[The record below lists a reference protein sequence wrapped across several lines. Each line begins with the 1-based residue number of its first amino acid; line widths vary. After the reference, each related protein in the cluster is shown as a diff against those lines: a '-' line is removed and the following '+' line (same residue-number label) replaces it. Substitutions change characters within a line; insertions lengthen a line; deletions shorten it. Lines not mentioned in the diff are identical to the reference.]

1 MKENKKEAIL
11 KVRDLL
17 IEFGNGRNKLKAVK
31 GVTFD
36 VYKGE
41 TFGLVGESG
50 SGKTTIGRAIIG
62 IQPVSDGAIYFEN
75 KLLRGK
81 SPDVYKI
88 NQKIARHLYIMQQN
102 QLTTSLS
109 LNDYSNEFKRVYYK
123 YVQSKFFDFKT
134 QELKDY
140 EDGKSR
146 KIKEGVNLNTT
157 KLVSVKKNANLS
169 IIIQAITDNLK
180 RLLKIIRLQEKA
192 SRITKNIS
200 KHTGVKL
207 ELQEAINKYQ
217 DFVHSSILK
226 TKDLENT
233 IYTTLQEMLAIR
245 NAVNEGKYTSVTKFF
260 DDMGAKLKL
269 VIKSQKL
276 ISPQLE
282 EASYDQLMN
291 LALTCPKSKNS
302 YYLKKLQQRIEY
314 LTLNNKTELAEEYKS
329 VINTVENSDF
339 YQNLKTA
346 EIFKSPS
353 KKELRE
359 SKKDM
364 QMIFQDPSSSLN
376 ERMAVEEIIKEGLDN
391 FPELYTN
398 EQVRVAYQQWFNT
411 KNPENKIT
419 DILEI
424 DKKDIK
430 RFLINQLLE
439 TVGLLPEHLS
449 RYPHEFSGGQ
459 RQRIGIARALIMKP
473 KFVVAD
479 EPISALDVSIRAQ
492 IMNLLAKFQKQ
503 FDLTYIFIAHD
514 LSVVRFATDRIAVIY
529 RGDIV
534 ELAESDEL
542 FELPLHPYTRSLLS
556 AIPLPDPV
564 QESKKVHFV
573 YNPEVE
579 HHDYLV
585 DFPKW
590 VEVSKGHFVYANERE
605 VKAYKKQIK
614 AYKDELKLKSKT
626 KM

>member
-1 MKENKKEAIL
+1 MIKKKKEAIL

-102 QLTTSLS
+102 HLTTSLS

-123 YVQSKFFDFKT
+123 YTQSKFFDFKT

-146 KIKEGVNLNTT
+146 IIKEGVNLNTT

-169 IIIQAITDNLK
+169 IVIQAVTDNLK

-192 SRITKNIS
+192 ARITKNIS
-200 KHTGVKL
+200 KHANIKV
-207 ELQEAINKYQ
+207 ELQDAINKYQ
-217 DFVHSSILK
+217 DFVHDSILK
-226 TKDLENT
+226 IKELENT
-233 IYTTLQEMLAIR
+233 IYNTLQEMLSIR
-245 NAVNEGKYTSVTKFF
+245 NDVNNGKYTSVTKFF
-260 DDMGAKLKL
+260 DEMGAKLKL

-276 ISPQLE
+276 ITPKLE
-282 EASYDQLMN
+282 DASHDQLMN
-291 LALTCPKSKNS
+291 LALTCPKYKNS
-302 YYLKKLQQRIEY
+302 YYLKKLKQRIDY
-314 LTLNNKTELAEEYKS
+314 LTINNKTELAEEYQS
-329 VINTVENSDF
+329 VIETVQNSDF
-339 YQNLKTA
+339 YDNLKTA
-346 EIFKSPS
+346 EIFKSPNR
-353 KKELRE
+353 KELKE
-359 SKKDM
+359 NKKNM

-391 FPELYTN
+391 FPELYLDD
-398 EQVRVAYQQWFNT
+398 EVKMAYQKWFN
-411 KNPENKIT
+411 KNNKENPIA
-419 DILEI
+419 DISEI

-534 ELAESDEL
+534 ELAESNEL
-542 FELPLHPYTRSLLS
+542 FDLPLHPYTRSLLS

-579 HHDYLV
+579 HYDYLV

-614 AYKDELKLKSKT
+614 NYKDQLKVKVKA
-626 KM
+626 KK

>member
-207 ELQEAINKYQ
+207 ELQEAISKYQ

>member
-1 MKENKKEAIL
+1 MKENKKEPIL

-146 KIKEGVNLNTT
+146 KIKEGVNLNNT

-579 HHDYLV
+579 HYDYLV

-605 VKAYKKQIK
+605 VKVYKKQIK

>member
-579 HHDYLV
+579 HYDYLV

-605 VKAYKKQIK
+605 VKVYKKQIK

>member
-419 DILEI
+419 DISEI

-573 YNPEVE
+573 YNPEAE

>member
-1 MKENKKEAIL
+1 MIKKKNEAIL

-134 QELKDY
+134 QELKEY

-146 KIKEGVNLNTT
+146 IIKEGVNLNTT

-169 IIIQAITDNLK
+169 IVIQAITDNLK

-192 SRITKNIS
+192 ARITKNIS
-200 KHTGVKL
+200 KHTSVKI
-207 ELQEAINKYQ
+207 ELQDAINKYQ
-217 DFVHSSILK
+217 DFVHDSILK
-226 TKDLENT
+226 VKELENT
-233 IYTTLQEMLAIR
+233 IYNTLQEMLAIR
-245 NAVNEGKYTSVTKFF
+245 NDVNDGKYTSVTKFF
-260 DDMGAKLKL
+260 DEMGSRLKL

-276 ISPQLE
+276 ITPQLE
-282 EASYDQLMN
+282 DASHDQLMN
-291 LALTCPKSKNS
+291 LALTCPKHKNS
-302 YYLKKLQQRIEY
+302 YYLKKLKQRIEY
-314 LTLNNKTELAEEYKS
+314 LNLNNKTELAEEYQS
-329 VINTVENSDF
+329 VIQIVQNSDF
-339 YQNLKTA
+339 YDSLKTA
-346 EIFKSPS
+346 EIFKSPN
-353 KKELRE
+353 KKELKE
-359 SKKDM
+359 NKKDM

-391 FPELYTN
+391 FPELYSN
-398 EQVRVAYQQWFNT
+398 DEVKKAYQQWFNQ

-419 DILEI
+419 DISEI

-534 ELAESDEL
+534 ELAESNEL
-542 FELPLHPYTRSLLS
+542 FDLPLHPYTRSLLS
-556 AIPLPDPV
+556 AIPLPDPI
-564 QESKKVHFV
+564 QESKKIHFV
-573 YNPEVE
+573 YQPEVE

-605 VKAYKKQIK
+605 IKAYKKQIK
-614 AYKDELKLKSKT
+614 AYKEQLKNK
-626 KM
+626 

>member
-339 YQNLKTA
+339 YHNLKTA

-419 DILEI
+419 DISEI

-614 AYKDELKLKSKT
+614 AYKDELKSKT

>member
-614 AYKDELKLKSKT
+614 AYKDELKSKT

>member
-419 DILEI
+419 DISEI

-614 AYKDELKLKSKT
+614 AYKDELKSKT